1 MCRLAK
7 NCQTYAHSTKDWVH
21 LPYTNLGG
29 SENGRHTDADLYH
42 FIQNVECVRKKG
54 KILRKELSW

>member
-1 MCRLAK
+1 MLTVQRTGCIYLTQFWR
-7 NCQTYAHSTKDWVH
+7 
-21 LPYTNLGG
+21 G

-54 KILRKELSW
+54 KISRKELSL